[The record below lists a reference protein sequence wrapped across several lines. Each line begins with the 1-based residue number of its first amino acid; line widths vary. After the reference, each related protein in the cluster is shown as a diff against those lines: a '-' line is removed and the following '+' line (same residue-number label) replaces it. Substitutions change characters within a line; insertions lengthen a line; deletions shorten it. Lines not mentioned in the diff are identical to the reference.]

1 MEHLITQLFKAG
13 PQTHSRHS
21 FRARAHGY
29 KEIFNYSGAPT
40 WGFPPAV
47 MLWDKFYTNPPTV
60 PVGYPRPELIV
71 SAWFRQAQSDKITFF
86 SWFLS
91 LLSCVEIFIFNFKGR
106 QSQKLM
112 NERERQKRAR
122 NDVRS
127 LHFEGQSLSLN
138 LERDEMH
145 TKHVVSAKTLKSV
158 NKRRLHNNLIWISS
172 RNSMRRHFNGR
183 NKEHSSTLTLTF
195 LQDDLNSCAW
205 KSLNLCVKP
214 GSHSI
219 RKKWLLTNC
228 VWCFRWSQICC
239 SSKRHT
245 VHALSVYI
253 LKHPQ

>member
-1 MEHLITQLFKAG
+1 MGRILHQSAYRPCWLSKTWTDCFCVIPPGSKWQDYIFFVVSFFVVLRWDFYFQLQRK
-13 PQTHSRHS
+13 TKS
-21 FRARAHGY
+21 
-29 KEIFNYSGAPT
+29 EI
-40 WGFPPAV
+40 
-47 MLWDKFYTNPPTV
+47 
-60 PVGYPRPELIV
+60 
-71 SAWFRQAQSDKITFF
+71 
-86 SWFLS
+86 
-91 LLSCVEIFIFNFKGR
+91 
-106 QSQKLM
+106 
-112 NERERQKRAR
+112 NEWERKT